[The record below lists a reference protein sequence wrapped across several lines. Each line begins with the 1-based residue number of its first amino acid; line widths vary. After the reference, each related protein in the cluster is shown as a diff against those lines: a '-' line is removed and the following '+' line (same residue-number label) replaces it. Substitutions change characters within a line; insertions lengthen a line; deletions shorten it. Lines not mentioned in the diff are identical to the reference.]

1 MPAEVTH
8 PYRRERCGCQFVIYE
23 MKNKQLMMR
32 KNVKGKAVTRMSL
45 HGPLS
50 LVETP
55 MSYPFCTIGNLTLYV
70 DGSQA
75 VSGSVDTVI
84 CPCLAWSLPKSADDA
99 ETTMVLDDETF
110 TVDISCGPITQ
121 SFECTAKV
129 LRIKNKCDGDALA
142 RPLLPSEVAKSKK
155 RKATHTTQNTR
166 YQHRATCA
174 TCKRVTITRLPLL
187 LLATSLRCSMLHSSR
202 PPMLTTLATILTTPR
217 LASRRSRAMGR
228 QQ

>member
-1 MPAEVTH
+1 MDASKPASTVDKSKPLTVSSVMTSWLDVHSTLDESAIKPLKQRPSSVVQTIMLQ
-8 PYRRERCGCQFVIYE
+8 CQLKLHTLIVEKDSVANLPIYE

-110 TVDISCGPITQ
+110 TVDISRGPIKQ

-129 LRIKNKCDGDALA
+129 LRMKDTCAGDALV

-155 RKATHTTQNTR
+155 RKAT
-166 YQHRATCA
+166 
-174 TCKRVTITRLPLL
+174 P
-187 LLATSLRCSMLHSSR
+187 
-202 PPMLTTLATILTTPR
+202 
-217 LASRRSRAMGR
+217 
-228 QQ
+228 